1 MFEFVAGSPVVLYLN
16 APKEKMWGLLVSID
30 PAGIVVRGLD
40 LRVFDDWMRQE
51 ARRDEVFIGLST
63 VFYPMYR
70 VERMEQD
77 ETLGAMISFADRF
90 ALEVGRT
97 VRQAAGLDED

>member
-1 MFEFVAGSPVVLYLN
+1 VFEFVAGSPVVLYLN

>member
-1 MFEFVAGSPVVLYLN
+1 MFEFVAGAPVVLYLN

-97 VRQAAGLDED
+97 VRQAAGLDEG

>member
-1 MFEFVAGSPVVLYLN
+1 VFEFVAGAPVVLYLN

-97 VRQAAGLDED
+97 VRQAAGLDEG

>member
-1 MFEFVAGSPVVLYLN
+1 VFDFVKGSPVVLYLN
-16 APKEKMWGLLVSID
+16 APKEKIWGLLVSID
-30 PAGIVVRGLD
+30 PAGVVLRGLD

-51 ARRDEVFIGLST
+51 ARRDEIFIGLAT

-77 ETLGAMISFADRF
+77 ETVGTMISFSDRF

-97 VRQAAGLDED
+97 VRQAAGMDEE

>member
-1 MFEFVAGSPVVLYLN
+1 VFEFVAGAPVVLYLN

-30 PAGIVVRGLD
+30 PAGIVLRGLD

-77 ETLGAMISFADRF
+77 ETLGAMISLADRF

-97 VRQAAGLDED
+97 VRQAAGLDEG